1 MAAYD
6 SYKDSGVKWLGKVP
20 SHWEILPGKAVFSE
34 NKVKNDNNTEKFV
47 LSLSYGRIIPKK
59 DLTEGLVPENYSA
72 YQIVEPGY
80 IIIRCTDLQND
91 KVSLRT
97 GFVKNHGIISG
108 AYLGLKTKSCF
119 LSQYM
124 HLLLHVWDITKEL
137 YRYGSGLRQSLS
149 WNDIKYLNIPIP
161 PREEQEAIVS
171 YLDNVTAKIDEAIEA
186 QQKMIDALNERK
198 QIIITRAVTKGLNP
212 DAPLRDSG
220 IDWLGQIPAHWKVSA
235 FRRYIQ
241 VLTDFTS
248 NGSFADLAANVTYL
262 DEPNYS
268 RLIRLTDLRQNLNNK
283 GVWIDKSSHNFLKN
297 SELFG
302 GELLMA
308 CVGAYAGYTCI
319 MPKILEKASLAPNM
333 FLIKTKIAFDEHF
346 AKFYFDSI
354 FDNLQNIAISSAQP
368 KLNKQ
373 DVRSIK
379 IIIPPLNEQ
388 RDIVEYING
397 HIVDLDKAISN
408 CERMISLLQE
418 RKQIII
424 NEVVTGKKK
433 VI

>member
-20 SHWEILPGKAVFSE
+20 RHWEILPGKAVFSE

-171 YLDNVTAKIDEAIEA
+171 YLDYVTAKIDEAIEA

-220 IDWLGQIPAHWKVSA
+220 IDWLGQIPAHWEIKKLKMLSEIKGRIG
-235 FRRYIQ
+235 FR
-241 VLTDFTS
+241 
-248 NGSFADLAANVTYL
+248 
-262 DEPNYS
+262 
-268 RLIRLTDLRQNLNNK
+268 
-283 GVWIDKSSHNFLKN
+283 
-297 SELFG
+297 
-302 GELLMA
+302 
-308 CVGAYAGYTCI
+308 GYTNDDLVECGEGAI
-319 MPKILEKASLAPNM
+319 TLSPSNIKNGKMDYSYCSYLSWFKYEESPEIKVQNGHILFVKTGSSYGKTAFVENLPMEATINPQFS
-333 FLIKTKIAFDEHF
+333 LIKPISVNPVFLN
-346 AKFYFDSI
+346 Y
-354 FDNLQNIAISSAQP
+354 AISSTYFSLQVEKGVIGSTIP
-368 KLNKQ
+368 TISQNTIKNFIVLLPPIEEQHKIVDSLKVKLNYI
-373 DVRSIK
+373 DNIISI
-379 IIIPPLNEQ
+379 
-388 RDIVEYING
+388 
-397 HIVDLDKAISN
+397 
-408 CERMISLLQE
+408 CENKISLLQE

>member
-20 SHWEILPGKAVFSE
+20 RHWEILPGKAVFSE

-198 QIIITRAVTKGLNP
+198 QIIITRAVTRNMDKWYKI
-212 DAPLRDSG
+212 PLRFVFEMRNGYTPSKADPSFWENGTIPWYRMEDIRKSGRFLNESIQTISPKAVKSKGTFKAGSYIMAICTASIGEHAMLIADSLANQQFMNFKVHKSLINELSPKFIFYYFYVIG
-220 IDWLGQIPAHWKVSA
+220 KFCRDNANSTCFQYVDMAALKRYPIPVPSIAEQQD
-235 FRRYIQ
+235 I
-241 VLTDFTS
+241 
-248 NGSFADLAANVTYL
+248 VTYIEQATSAIDSSL
-262 DEPNYS
+262 SATEH
-268 RLIRLTDLRQNLNNK
+268 RLN
-283 GVWIDKSSHNFLKN
+283 
-297 SELFG
+297 
-302 GELLMA
+302 
-308 CVGAYAGYTCI
+308 
-319 MPKILEKASLAPNM
+319 
-333 FLIKTKIAFDEHF
+333 
-346 AKFYFDSI
+346 
-354 FDNLQNIAISSAQP
+354 
-368 KLNKQ
+368 
-373 DVRSIK
+373 
-379 IIIPPLNEQ
+379 
-388 RDIVEYING
+388 
-397 HIVDLDKAISN
+397 
-408 CERMISLLQE
+408 LLQE

>member
-20 SHWEILPGKAVFSE
+20 RHWEILPGKAVFSE

-220 IDWLGQIPAHWKVSA
+220 IDWLGQIPAHWEIVRASFVFPCIGSGSTPSSGNEKYYSLSSGYPWIQTGDLNDNILNTASKYITEKAMKDVRLYVYPKGSIIVAMYGATIGKTSLVNFATTVNQACCVLPPNKKCLSQFALYYFQASKSILLQSA
-235 FRRYIQ
+235 
-241 VLTDFTS
+241 
-248 NGSFADLAANVTYL
+248 NGGGQ
-262 DEPNYS
+262 PNINQQ
-268 RLIRLTDLRQNLNNK
+268 LIRR
-283 GVWIDKSSHNFLKN
+283 H
-297 SELFG
+297 
-302 GELLMA
+302 
-308 CVGAYAGYTCI
+308 
-319 MPKILEKASLAPNM
+319 KIL
-333 FLIKTKIAFDEHF
+333 
-346 AKFYFDSI
+346 
-354 FDNLQNIAISSAQP
+354 
-368 KLNKQ
+368 
-373 DVRSIK
+373 
-379 IIIPPLNEQ
+379 IPPINEQ
-388 RDIVEYING
+388 SEICEYINRQT
-397 HIVDLDKAISN
+397 KALNKSIIN
-408 CERMISLLQE
+408 CEQMISLLQE

>member
-20 SHWEILPGKAVFSE
+20 RHWEILPGKAVFSE

-186 QQKMIDALNERK
+186 QQKMIDALNER
-198 QIIITRAVTKGLNP
+198 
-212 DAPLRDSG
+212 
-220 IDWLGQIPAHWKVSA
+220 
-235 FRRYIQ
+235 
-241 VLTDFTS
+241 
-248 NGSFADLAANVTYL
+248 
-262 DEPNYS
+262 
-268 RLIRLTDLRQNLNNK
+268 
-283 GVWIDKSSHNFLKN
+283 
-297 SELFG
+297 
-302 GELLMA
+302 
-308 CVGAYAGYTCI
+308 
-319 MPKILEKASLAPNM
+319 
-333 FLIKTKIAFDEHF
+333 
-346 AKFYFDSI
+346 
-354 FDNLQNIAISSAQP
+354 
-368 KLNKQ
+368 
-373 DVRSIK
+373 
-379 IIIPPLNEQ
+379 
-388 RDIVEYING
+388 
-397 HIVDLDKAISN
+397 
-408 CERMISLLQE
+408 
-418 RKQIII
+418 
-424 NEVVTGKKK
+424 
-433 VI
+433 

>member
-20 SHWEILPGKAVFSE
+20 RHWEILPGKAVFSE

-47 LSLSYGRIIPKK
+47 LSLSYGRITPKK

-220 IDWLGQIPAHWKVSA
+220 IDWLGQIPAHWEIVRASFVFPCIGSGSTPSSGNEKYYSLSPGYPWIQTGDLNDNILNTASKYITEKAMKDVRLYVYPKGSIIVAMYGATIGKTSLVNFATTVNQACCVLPPNKKCLSQFALYYFQASKSILLQSA
-235 FRRYIQ
+235 
-241 VLTDFTS
+241 
-248 NGSFADLAANVTYL
+248 NGGGQ
-262 DEPNYS
+262 PNINQQ
-268 RLIRLTDLRQNLNNK
+268 LIRR
-283 GVWIDKSSHNFLKN
+283 H
-297 SELFG
+297 
-302 GELLMA
+302 
-308 CVGAYAGYTCI
+308 
-319 MPKILEKASLAPNM
+319 KIL
-333 FLIKTKIAFDEHF
+333 
-346 AKFYFDSI
+346 
-354 FDNLQNIAISSAQP
+354 
-368 KLNKQ
+368 
-373 DVRSIK
+373 
-379 IIIPPLNEQ
+379 IPPFNEQ
-388 RDIVEYING
+388 SEICEYINRQT
-397 HIVDLDKAISN
+397 KALNKSIIN
-408 CERMISLLQE
+408 CEQMISLLQE

>member
-6 SYKDSGVKWLGKVP
+6 SSKDSGVKWLGKVP
-20 SHWEILPGKAVFSE
+20 RHWEILPGKAVFSE

-198 QIIITRAVTKGLNP
+198 QIIITRAVTRNMDKWYKI
-212 DAPLRDSG
+212 PLRFVFEMRNGYTPSKADPSFWENGTIPWYRMEDIRKSGRFLNESIQTISPKAVKSKGTFKAGSYIMAICTASIGEHAMLIADSLANQQFMNFKVHKSLINELSPKFIFYYFYVIG
-220 IDWLGQIPAHWKVSA
+220 KFCRDNANSTCFQYVDMAALKRYPIPVPSIAEQQD
-235 FRRYIQ
+235 I
-241 VLTDFTS
+241 
-248 NGSFADLAANVTYL
+248 VTYIEQATSAIDSSL
-262 DEPNYS
+262 SATEH
-268 RLIRLTDLRQNLNNK
+268 RLN
-283 GVWIDKSSHNFLKN
+283 
-297 SELFG
+297 
-302 GELLMA
+302 
-308 CVGAYAGYTCI
+308 
-319 MPKILEKASLAPNM
+319 
-333 FLIKTKIAFDEHF
+333 
-346 AKFYFDSI
+346 
-354 FDNLQNIAISSAQP
+354 
-368 KLNKQ
+368 
-373 DVRSIK
+373 
-379 IIIPPLNEQ
+379 
-388 RDIVEYING
+388 
-397 HIVDLDKAISN
+397 
-408 CERMISLLQE
+408 LLQE

>member
-20 SHWEILPGKAVFSE
+20 RHWEILPGKAVFSE

-220 IDWLGQIPAHWKVSA
+220 IDWLGQIPAHWEIVRASFVFPCIGSGSTPSSGNEKYYSLSSGYPWIQTGDLNDNILNTASKYITEKAMKDVRLYVYPKGSIIVAMYGATIGKTSLVNFATTVNQACCVLPPNKKCLSQFALYYFQASKSILLQSA
-235 FRRYIQ
+235 
-241 VLTDFTS
+241 
-248 NGSFADLAANVTYL
+248 NGGGQ
-262 DEPNYS
+262 PNINQQ
-268 RLIRLTDLRQNLNNK
+268 LIRR
-283 GVWIDKSSHNFLKN
+283 H
-297 SELFG
+297 
-302 GELLMA
+302 
-308 CVGAYAGYTCI
+308 
-319 MPKILEKASLAPNM
+319 KIL
-333 FLIKTKIAFDEHF
+333 
-346 AKFYFDSI
+346 
-354 FDNLQNIAISSAQP
+354 
-368 KLNKQ
+368 
-373 DVRSIK
+373 
-379 IIIPPLNEQ
+379 IPPFNEQ
-388 RDIVEYING
+388 SEICEYINRQT
-397 HIVDLDKAISN
+397 KALNKSIIN
-408 CERMISLLQE
+408 CEQMISLLQE

>member
-20 SHWEILPGKAVFSE
+20 RHWEILPGKAVFSE

-47 LSLSYGRIIPKK
+47 LSLSYGRITPKK

-220 IDWLGQIPAHWKVSA
+220 IDWLGQIPAHWEIVRASFVFPCIGSGSTPSSGNEKYYSLSSGYPWIQTGDLNDNILNTASKYITEKAMKDVRLYVYPKGSIIVAMYGATIGKTSLVNFATTVNQACCVLPPNKKCLSQFALYYFQASKSILLQSA
-235 FRRYIQ
+235 
-241 VLTDFTS
+241 
-248 NGSFADLAANVTYL
+248 NGGGQ
-262 DEPNYS
+262 PNINQQ
-268 RLIRLTDLRQNLNNK
+268 LIRR
-283 GVWIDKSSHNFLKN
+283 H
-297 SELFG
+297 
-302 GELLMA
+302 
-308 CVGAYAGYTCI
+308 
-319 MPKILEKASLAPNM
+319 KIL
-333 FLIKTKIAFDEHF
+333 
-346 AKFYFDSI
+346 
-354 FDNLQNIAISSAQP
+354 
-368 KLNKQ
+368 
-373 DVRSIK
+373 
-379 IIIPPLNEQ
+379 IPPFNEQ
-388 RDIVEYING
+388 SEICEYINRQT
-397 HIVDLDKAISN
+397 KALNKSIIN
-408 CERMISLLQE
+408 CEQMISLLQE

>member
-20 SHWEILPGKAVFSE
+20 RHWEILPGKAVFSE

-198 QIIITRAVTKGLNP
+198 QIIITRAVTRNMDKWYKI
-212 DAPLRDSG
+212 PLRFVFEMRNGYTPSKADPSFWENGTIPWYRMEDIRKSGRFLNESIQTISPKAVKSKGTFKAGSYIMAICTASIGEHAMLIADSLANQRFMNFKVHKSLINELSPKFIFYYFYVIG
-220 IDWLGQIPAHWKVSA
+220 KFCRDNANSTCFQYVDMAALKRYPIPVPSIAEQQD
-235 FRRYIQ
+235 I
-241 VLTDFTS
+241 
-248 NGSFADLAANVTYL
+248 VTYIEQATSAIDSSL
-262 DEPNYS
+262 SATEH
-268 RLIRLTDLRQNLNNK
+268 RLN
-283 GVWIDKSSHNFLKN
+283 
-297 SELFG
+297 
-302 GELLMA
+302 
-308 CVGAYAGYTCI
+308 
-319 MPKILEKASLAPNM
+319 
-333 FLIKTKIAFDEHF
+333 
-346 AKFYFDSI
+346 
-354 FDNLQNIAISSAQP
+354 
-368 KLNKQ
+368 
-373 DVRSIK
+373 
-379 IIIPPLNEQ
+379 
-388 RDIVEYING
+388 
-397 HIVDLDKAISN
+397 
-408 CERMISLLQE
+408 LLQE

>member
-20 SHWEILPGKAVFSE
+20 RHWEILPGKAVFSE

-59 DLTEGLVPENYSA
+59 DLSEGLVPENYSA

-220 IDWLGQIPAHWKVSA
+220 IDWLGQIPAHWEIVRASFVFPCIGSGSTPSSGNEKYYSLSSGYPWIQTGDLNDNILNTASKYITEKAMKDVRLYVYPKGSIIVAMYGATIGKTSLVNFATTVNQACCVLPPNKKCLSQFALYYFQASKSILLQSA
-235 FRRYIQ
+235 
-241 VLTDFTS
+241 
-248 NGSFADLAANVTYL
+248 NGGGQ
-262 DEPNYS
+262 PNINQQ
-268 RLIRLTDLRQNLNNK
+268 LIRR
-283 GVWIDKSSHNFLKN
+283 H
-297 SELFG
+297 
-302 GELLMA
+302 
-308 CVGAYAGYTCI
+308 
-319 MPKILEKASLAPNM
+319 KIL
-333 FLIKTKIAFDEHF
+333 
-346 AKFYFDSI
+346 
-354 FDNLQNIAISSAQP
+354 
-368 KLNKQ
+368 
-373 DVRSIK
+373 
-379 IIIPPLNEQ
+379 IPPINEQ
-388 RDIVEYING
+388 SEICEYINRQT
-397 HIVDLDKAISN
+397 KALNKSIIN
-408 CERMISLLQE
+408 CEQMISLLQE

>member
-171 YLDNVTAKIDEAIEA
+171 YLDYVTAKIDEAIEA

-198 QIIITRAVTKGLNP
+198 QIIITRAVTKGLNL

-220 IDWLGQIPAHWKVSA
+220 IDWLGQIPAHWEIKKLKMLSEIKGRIG
-235 FRRYIQ
+235 FR
-241 VLTDFTS
+241 
-248 NGSFADLAANVTYL
+248 
-262 DEPNYS
+262 
-268 RLIRLTDLRQNLNNK
+268 
-283 GVWIDKSSHNFLKN
+283 
-297 SELFG
+297 
-302 GELLMA
+302 
-308 CVGAYAGYTCI
+308 GYTNDDLVESGEGAITLSPSNIKNGKMDYSYCSYLSWFKYEESPEI
-319 MPKILEKASLAPNM
+319 KVQNGHILFVKTGSYGKTAFVENLPMEATINPQFS
-333 FLIKTKIAFDEHF
+333 LIKPISVNPVFLN
-346 AKFYFDSI
+346 Y
-354 FDNLQNIAISSAQP
+354 AISSTYFSLQVEKGVIGSTIP
-368 KLNKQ
+368 TISQNTIKNFLVLFPPIEEQHKIVDSLKVKLNYI
-373 DVRSIK
+373 DNIISI
-379 IIIPPLNEQ
+379 
-388 RDIVEYING
+388 
-397 HIVDLDKAISN
+397 
-408 CERMISLLQE
+408 CENKISLLQE

>member
-20 SHWEILPGKAVFSE
+20 RHWEILPGKAVFSE

-108 AYLGLKTKSCF
+108 AYLGLKTKSSF

-220 IDWLGQIPAHWKVSA
+220 IDWLGQIPAHWEIKKLKMLSEIKGRIG
-235 FRRYIQ
+235 FR
-241 VLTDFTS
+241 
-248 NGSFADLAANVTYL
+248 
-262 DEPNYS
+262 
-268 RLIRLTDLRQNLNNK
+268 
-283 GVWIDKSSHNFLKN
+283 
-297 SELFG
+297 
-302 GELLMA
+302 
-308 CVGAYAGYTCI
+308 GYTNDDLVESGEGAITLSPSNIKNGKMDYSYCSYLSWFKYEESPEI
-319 MPKILEKASLAPNM
+319 KVQNGHILFVKTGSSYGKTAFVENLPMEATINPQFS
-333 FLIKTKIAFDEHF
+333 LIKPISVNPVFLN
-346 AKFYFDSI
+346 Y
-354 FDNLQNIAISSAQP
+354 AISSTYFSLQVEKGVIGSTIP
-368 KLNKQ
+368 TISQNTIKNFIILLPPVEEQHKIVDSLKVKLNYI
-373 DVRSIK
+373 DNIISI
-379 IIIPPLNEQ
+379 
-388 RDIVEYING
+388 
-397 HIVDLDKAISN
+397 
-408 CERMISLLQE
+408 CENKISLLQE

-433 VI
+433 II

>member
-20 SHWEILPGKAVFSE
+20 RHWEILPGKAVFSE

-220 IDWLGQIPAHWKVSA
+220 IDWLGQIPAHWEIKKLKMLSEIKGRIG
-235 FRRYIQ
+235 FR
-241 VLTDFTS
+241 
-248 NGSFADLAANVTYL
+248 
-262 DEPNYS
+262 
-268 RLIRLTDLRQNLNNK
+268 
-283 GVWIDKSSHNFLKN
+283 
-297 SELFG
+297 
-302 GELLMA
+302 
-308 CVGAYAGYTCI
+308 GYTNDDLVECGEGAI
-319 MPKILEKASLAPNM
+319 TLSPSNIKNGKMDYSYCSYLSWFKYEESPEIKVQNGHILFVKTGSSYGKTAFVENLPMEATINPQFS
-333 FLIKTKIAFDEHF
+333 LIKPISVNPVFLN
-346 AKFYFDSI
+346 Y
-354 FDNLQNIAISSAQP
+354 AISSTYFSLQVEKGVIGSTIP
-368 KLNKQ
+368 TISQNTIKNFIVLLPPIEEQHKIVDSLKVKLNYI
-373 DVRSIK
+373 DNIISI
-379 IIIPPLNEQ
+379 
-388 RDIVEYING
+388 
-397 HIVDLDKAISN
+397 
-408 CERMISLLQE
+408 CENKISLLQE